1 MTDER
6 DPLYTC
12 ESCGTPIY
20 AGDKYQPGG
29 ECNFCPEHA
38 ATLADI
44 LDFWERDVADGAEYP
59 AWSDEFETIEA
70 AREHVEDLRA
80 RIERDGDDHKPLYV
94 A

>member
-6 DPLYTC
+6 EHLYTC
-12 ESCGTPIY
+12 ESCGAPIY

-29 ECNFCPEHA
+29 ECDFCPKHA
-38 ATLADI
+38 ATLAEI

-80 RIERDGDDHKPLYV
+80 RIERDGEDHKPLYV